1 MIHGFKA
8 LSKVRRHPLG
18 GTSQCLDM
26 EAYCGREGR
35 EILST
40 EIEIAITKMTEEILS
55 CLKLLPQ

>member
-1 MIHGFKA
+1 
-8 LSKVRRHPLG
+8 
-18 GTSQCLDM
+18 M

-55 CLKLLPQ
+55 GLKLLPQ